1 MIDSL
6 KAGQFLQARMTACSW
21 QAGWRSLLLR
31 SYIDPPVVDDVRTPA
46 TADPLIVLVTGGR
59 CDIEARYGRRTQK
72 ATYGPGSL
80 GMTGPGEEASL
91 SWSSD
96 QPHTTLQLHLPA
108 RTLLRV
114 SGELS
119 LREALARVPSSLHFT
134 DPVVRQLMLALA
146 NGLRSGAPDLY
157 AETAAEFLAV
167 HILTRYGGQVP
178 APTRSA
184 GFERLRKV
192 DDFLH
197 ANLGSSLTLEA
208 MANVAGLSK
217 FHLLRT
223 FKQAY
228 SETPLQ
234 RLTRM
239 RMDHAK
245 TLLVA
250 TEAPI
255 TTVAFE
261 CGYAT
266 PAHFAAAFRRFTGV
280 TPSEF
285 RRVR

>member
-1 MIDSL
+1 
-6 KAGQFLQARMTACSW
+6 
-21 QAGWRSLLLR
+21 
-31 SYIDPPVVDDVRTPA
+31 
-46 TADPLIVLVTGGR
+46 
-59 CDIEARYGRRTQK
+59 
-72 ATYGPGSL
+72 
-80 GMTGPGEEASL
+80 
-91 SWSSD
+91 
-96 QPHTTLQLHLPA
+96 
-108 RTLLRV
+108 V

-119 LREALARVPSSLHFT
+119 QREARARIPSSLHFT
-134 DPVVRQLMLALA
+134 DPVVRHLMLALA
-146 NGLRSGAPDLY
+146 KGLRSGAPDLY

-167 HILTRYGGQVP
+167 HILLTRDDGEVRV
-178 APTRSA
+178 PTRST

-197 ANLGSSLTLEA
+197 ANLGASLTLEA

-228 SETPLQ
+228 NETPLQ

-261 CGYAT
+261 CGYGA

-280 TPSEF
+280 TPSEY